1 VKELTATKTYLARR
15 TREVLDQV
23 RRQDVRVVVTQHGRP
38 EAAIMDID
46 EYRALV
52 AAREWLRQL
61 ERDEALIR
69 QVVARFGVSHDEA
82 QLRIAEARQNVYMLV
97 GQAHERNPD
106 VPPDVIDMLVEEARE
121 ATRDQQGS
129 ARTPTGFSLTC

>member
-1 VKELTATKTYLARR
+1 MEGLTVTMTELARR

-23 RRQDVRVVVTQHGRP
+23 RRHNVQVVVTRHGQP

-52 AAREWLRQL
+52 AAREQLRQL
-61 ERDEALIR
+61 KRGEVLIQQVAARSGMSRDEAR
-69 QVVARFGVSHDEA
+69 
-82 QLRIAEARQNVYMLV
+82 LRIAEARQNVYMLV

-106 VPPDVIDMLVEEARE
+106 VPPDVIDALVEEARE
-121 ATRDQQGS
+121 A
-129 ARTPTGFSLTC
+129 ARGQR

>member
-1 VKELTATKTYLARR
+1 VEELTVTKTYLARR

-23 RRQDVRVVVTQHGRP
+23 RRQDMRVVVTQHGRP

-52 AAREWLRQL
+52 AARERLRQL
-61 ERDEALIR
+61 ERDEPLIG
-69 QVVARFGVSHDEA
+69 QVMARSGVSHDEA
-82 QLRIAEARQNVYMLV
+82 QLRIAEARQNVYTLV

-106 VPPDVIDMLVEEARE
+106 VPPDVINALVEEARE
-121 ATRDQQGS
+121 ATRGQ
-129 ARTPTGFSLTC
+129 R

>member
-1 VKELTATKTYLARR
+1 MKELVVTKTYLARR

-23 RRQDVRVVVTQHGRP
+23 RRQDMRVVVTQHGRP

-52 AAREWLRQL
+52 AARERLRQL

-69 QVVARFGVSHDEA
+69 QVVARSGVSHDEA
-82 QLRIAEARQNVYMLV
+82 RLRIAEARQNVYTLV

-106 VPPDVIDMLVEEARE
+106 VPPDVINALVEEARK
-121 ATRDQQGS
+121 AT
-129 ARTPTGFSLTC
+129 

>member
-1 VKELTATKTYLARR
+1 VEELTVTKTYLARR

-38 EAAIMDID
+38 EAAIVNID

-52 AAREWLRQL
+52 AARERLRRL
-61 ERDEALIR
+61 ERDESLIR
-69 QVVARFGVSHDEA
+69 QVVARSGVSRDEA
-82 QLRIAEARQNVYMLV
+82 RLRIAEARQNVYTLV

-106 VPPDVIDMLVEEARE
+106 VPPDVIDTLVEEARK
-121 ATRDQQGS
+121 ATQGQ
-129 ARTPTGFSLTC
+129 R

>member
-1 VKELTATKTYLARR
+1 MKELLVTKTYLARR

-23 RRQDVRVVVTQHGRP
+23 RRQDMRVVVTQHGRP

-52 AAREWLRQL
+52 AARERLRQL
-61 ERDEALIR
+61 ERDEPLIR
-69 QVVARFGVSHDEA
+69 QVVARSGVSRGEA
-82 QLRIAEARQNVYMLV
+82 QLRIAEARQNVYTLV

-106 VPPDVIDMLVEEARE
+106 VPPDVINTLVEEARE
-121 ATRDQQGS
+121 VTRG
-129 ARTPTGFSLTC
+129 RR